1 MLSRTIKY
9 GLSLLVAL
17 SWTGVSH
24 AQWTDFATSIIDES
38 SRSEVQNI
46 FSDLKNVGFSSAI
59 ANSYSATANKLG
71 LGANPTVALALLKSN
86 QGLAPL
92 TVSRFPIYKEL
103 KLTSLGNGYLYG
115 LFSNLL
121 ADKQNALKKSE
132 LSDYLSGEAVAYIET
147 IDSDGMLSHKLLS
160 SFRQYKGLAPLIN
173 ANPHYADFLKKE
185 IGIVDVAG
193 LPFLRYLISD
203 ITTNGSQLSSGAV
216 PVPLEWN
223 YVVNDGRLIVSGQ
236 KGVVASVKD
245 GAVEIGQDISL
256 LNCELPPSSYVTFNG
271 GIEYATDAICRVT
284 EVSFNVIKSKYK
296 DKNKRQL
303 NANEIVSAKDG
314 KAGDKALWLVPKSYG
329 GTSTWCNVV
338 PMANDKVNKD
348 MLKTINKK
356 ISELSKDGYAK
367 VVAKLSYN
375 SSSSNVTAVRFYS
388 GSVFLGEIIN

>member
-1 MLSRTIKY
+1 
-9 GLSLLVAL
+9 
-17 SWTGVSH
+17 
-24 AQWTDFATSIIDES
+24 
-38 SRSEVQNI
+38 
-46 FSDLKNVGFSSAI
+46 
-59 ANSYSATANKLG
+59 
-71 LGANPTVALALLKSN
+71 
-86 QGLAPL
+86 
-92 TVSRFPIYKEL
+92 
-103 KLTSLGNGYLYG
+103 
-115 LFSNLL
+115 
-121 ADKQNALKKSE
+121 
-132 LSDYLSGEAVAYIET
+132 
-147 IDSDGMLSHKLLS
+147 
-160 SFRQYKGLAPLIN
+160 
-173 ANPHYADFLKKE
+173 
-185 IGIVDVAG
+185 
-193 LPFLRYLISD
+193 
-203 ITTNGSQLSSGAV
+203 
-216 PVPLEWN
+216 
-223 YVVNDGRLIVSGQ
+223 
-236 KGVVASVKD
+236 VASVKD